1 MLFIYT
7 TRVTSRTMRYKH
19 WTPVKWSR
27 PSGEDT
33 AVGAN
38 HPPTQNETRMRKP
51 RTESPTPLKKG
62 KDPGKVQTI
71 ERERMRSYRGDWS
84 LPPAW
89 LPQEREAGVGG
100 MGTRPT
106 AFSATDRE
114 ELLGE

>member
-1 MLFIYT
+1 
-7 TRVTSRTMRYKH
+7 
-19 WTPVKWSR
+19 
-27 PSGEDT
+27 
-33 AVGAN
+33 
-38 HPPTQNETRMRKP
+38 MRKP

-89 LPQEREAGVGG
+89 RPQEREAGVGG

-106 AFSATDRE
+106 AFSATDHE

>member
-1 MLFIYT
+1 
-7 TRVTSRTMRYKH
+7 
-19 WTPVKWSR
+19 
-27 PSGEDT
+27 
-33 AVGAN
+33 
-38 HPPTQNETRMRKP
+38 MRKP

-84 LPPAW
+84 LPPEW
-89 LPQEREAGVGG
+89 RPQEREAGVGG

-106 AFSATDRE
+106 AFSATDHE